1 MIPHNRPTLNIEE
14 EEAAIRVL
22 RSGWLTQG
30 KEVEA
35 FENEFCK
42 FVGLPEG
49 HAVAV
54 SSGTASLF
62 LSLWVLNA
70 KNKKISFPGYVC
82 SALHHSIAMIGGNE
96 NLIDTAP
103 NSPNLDLNL
112 LKKSNSDIAIL
123 PHMYGIPMDISNFKN
138 EIIIEDCCQALGAKV
153 NNKHVG
159 LHGTVGIYSFYVTK
173 LMTSGGHG
181 GMFVSSSKSLVDQ
194 VKDYREFDDRQDY
207 KKRFN
212 FQMTDLQAAIGR
224 VQLKK
229 LPTFLQRREEIFQ
242 RYKKEG
248 LELLDIDPELKHISP
263 VRYRAILKT
272 TEPQKIIN
280 SLQSIG
286 VKSIIPTDEYIISE
300 NQSLFPNSFQFT
312 RATVSLPIYPSLT
325 NSEIDIILSVLVKK

>member
-14 EEAAIRVL
+14 EEAAIRVI

-82 SALHHSIAMIGGNE
+82 SALHHSIAMIDGNE

-173 LMTSGGHG
+173 LITSGGHG
-181 GMFVSSSKSLVDQ
+181 GMFVSSDKSLIDR
-194 VKDYREFDDRQDY
+194 VKDYREFDNRQDY

-212 FQMTDLQAAIGR
+212 FQMTDIQAAIGR

-229 LPTFLQRREEIFQ
+229 LPTFLQRREKIFQ

-248 LELLDIDPELKHISP
+248 LELLDVDPELKHISP

-272 TEPQKIIN
+272 TKPQKIIN

-312 RATVSLPIYPSLT
+312 RETVSLPIYPSLT
-325 NSEIDIILSVLVKK
+325 NSEIDVILSALVKK

>member
-14 EEAAIRVL
+14 EKAAIRVL

-138 EIIIEDCCQALGAKV
+138 EVIIEDCCQALGAKV

-159 LHGTVGIYSFYVTK
+159 LHGIVGVYSFYVTK

-181 GMFVSSSKSLVDQ
+181 GMFVSSDKSLVDQ

-242 RYKKEG
+242 RYKNGG
-248 LELLDIDPELKHISP
+248 LELLDIDPESKHISP

-280 SLQSIG
+280 SLQA
-286 VKSIIPTDEYIISE
+286 VDTKSIIPTDEYIVSE
-300 NQSLFPNSFQFT
+300 NQSLFPNSSRFT
-312 RATVSLPIYPSLT
+312 KETLSLPIYPSLT

>member
-14 EEAAIRVL
+14 EEAAIRVI

-82 SALHHSIAMIGGNE
+82 SALHHSVAMISGNE
-96 NLIDTAP
+96 NLIDIAP
-103 NSPNLDLNL
+103 NSPNLDLSL
-112 LKKSNSDIAIL
+112 LKKSNSDITIL
-123 PHMYGIPMDISNFKN
+123 PYMYGIPMDISDFEN

-212 FQMTDLQAAIGR
+212 FQMTDIQAAIGR

-229 LPTFLQRREEIFQ
+229 LPTFLQRREKIFQ

-248 LELLDIDPELKHISP
+248 LELLDVDPELKHISP

-272 TEPQKIIN
+272 TKPQIIIN

-286 VKSIIPTDEYIISE
+286 VKSIIPTNEYIVSE

-312 RATVSLPIYPSLT
+312 RETVSLPIYPSLT
-325 NSEIDIILSVLVKK
+325 NSDIDIILSGVITK

>member
-1 MIPHNRPTLNIEE
+1 M
-14 EEAAIRVL
+14 
-22 RSGWLTQG
+22 
-30 KEVEA
+30 
-35 FENEFCK
+35 
-42 FVGLPEG
+42 
-49 HAVAV
+49 AV

-82 SALHHSIAMIGGNE
+82 SALHHSIAMIDGNE

-173 LMTSGGHG
+173 LITSGGHG
-181 GMFVSSSKSLVDQ
+181 GMFVSSDKSLIDR

-212 FQMTDLQAAIGR
+212 FQMTDIQAAIGR

-229 LPTFLQRREEIFQ
+229 LPTFLQRREKIFQ

-248 LELLDIDPELKHISP
+248 LELLDVDPELKHISP

-272 TEPQKIIN
+272 TKPQKIIN

-286 VKSIIPTDEYIISE
+286 VKSIIPTDEYIILE
-300 NQSLFPNSFQFT
+300 NQSLFPNSFQ
-312 RATVSLPIYPSLT
+312 I
-325 NSEIDIILSVLVKK
+325 VLVFI